1 MRNRTAY
8 HSREGYKDGSGAA
21 CFGVLR
27 CTSPRRSGFA
37 RPLARNPRGFTLVE
51 VIVASAILMVL
62 LLTLM
67 GSFAAG
73 VSGFKQAQQMTFAQ
87 NLGEFL
93 AEDLKARPPGV
104 LKQLCEGTW
113 DGVSEWVYPVTAKAA
128 LSNYPL
134 PPVDDA
140 EAQANNA
147 RPFEYDSGKQQ
158 TDYSITG
165 VDLVLGTDPDG
176 DSFVYRAGG
185 TSAPTLP
192 TNPPLLLGSNVGVLT
207 YELNSIDPY
216 DPENSTHYYVVKL
229 HREAYPLFTKQVRLV
244 CYDAWMSS
252 TVDPWTHATGDAVA
266 YHFMH
271 DPYDGSE
278 DTMTGYHEGM
288 NVRLMFSYIITVRYE
303 RGTTSRVL
311 YETRGVIS
319 APYDPPD
326 GS

>member
-51 VIVASAILMVL
+51 VIVASAILMIL

-216 DPENSTHYYVVKL
+216 NPENSTHYYVVKL

-244 CYDAWMSS
+244 CYDALMSS
-252 TVDPWTHATGDAVA
+252 AIDPWDASALEDYEHHFLQAEYTSQTTMDA
-266 YHFMH
+266 YA
-271 DPYDGSE
+271 S
-278 DTMTGYHEGM
+278 
-288 NVRLMFSYIITVRYE
+288 NVRAMYGYIITIRYE

-326 GS
+326 AP